1 MEHIRIALE
10 KAREKREEKPAQTR
24 PELGRP
30 LTNGAAHPIEVV
42 AIPAPVLPKRTLDS
56 VDLEERRIVTY
67 LRHHPS
73 HLAFDMLRTKIAQ
86 VMKEQNWT
94 SIAVTSPTPGC
105 GKTIVSLNLAFSMA
119 QAANQRVALVDLDLR
134 SPRVARTLGTEPTTD
149 FVQYLRGGVDIYQ
162 IFAQVGDNLLLSLN
176 NSPVT
181 QSAEWMRHEKI
192 TGLAARIKEVFAT
205 DVIIFDVPPALPSD
219 DTMVFSPSVDCA
231 IIVAAAG
238 ETKPRELEDC
248 EQQLSRTNCLGVV
261 LNKVH
266 AEAQSLYGYGYGPTE

>member
-10 KAREKREEKPAQTR
+10 KAREKREKKASPARPERERPVTNGVARPIETALPKPALQ
-24 PELGRP
+24 
-30 LTNGAAHPIEVV
+30 
-42 AIPAPVLPKRTLDS
+42 KRLLDS
-56 VDLEERRIVTY
+56 VDLEERRVVTY

-73 HLAFDMLRTKIAQ
+73 HLAFDMLRTESTQ
-86 VMKEQNWT
+86 VMKEKGWT
-94 SIAVTSPTPGC
+94 SIAVTSPMPGC

-149 FVQYLRGGVDIYQ
+149 LIRYLRGGVDISE
-162 IFAQVGDNLLLSLN
+162 IFAQVGDNLLLSMN

-192 TGLAARIKEVFAT
+192 TGLAAQIKETFAT
-205 DVIIFDVPPALPSD
+205 DVIIFDVPPALTSD
-219 DTMVFSPSVDCA
+219 DMVVFSPSVDCA
-231 IIVAAAG
+231 IVVAAAG
-238 ETKPRELEDC
+238 KTTARDVEDC
-248 EQQLSRTNCLGVV
+248 EEQLARTSCLGVV

-266 AEAQSLYGYGYGPTE
+266 AEAQEAYGYGYGSNP